1 MSCNN
6 VSEGTVC
13 QANQQFILNYFH
25 LFHST
30 VTMTV
35 HSSTVH
41 SDSQSVQ
48 NAGTECEKK
57 CWKPKLKWGKNCVTR
72 QTKPAQTSDW
82 TRPDHK
88 VRRLDTGTEQQ
99 RIALINR
106 IF

>member
-48 NAGTECEKK
+48 NAGTECKK
-57 CWKPKLKWGKNCVTR
+57 KMLETQIEMRKKLCY
-72 QTKPAQTSDW
+72 QTNQASPDW